1 MNFSQHLLE
10 FLKKQGSAAVPNF
23 GTFFLKNTSATLDE
37 SGKNILPPGKEIAFK
52 AESVGNSN
60 EFAQYLSAQQKIT
73 LLEAEIEIRKQVTF
87 WNSKLE
93 KDGTV
98 AIENFGT
105 FFLNDSQLHFT
116 GDKTETV
123 SADFYGL
130 EEINLSEIKS
140 GKKNRGEK
148 SFQFSKAVYW
158 VTPLLIGIGAL
169 TYFAITQPEQ
179 LFGMASFPKNFD
191 EKPKAKIQKPVIK
204 KDSVTIV
211 SPNADSLRLDSLK
224 KANPIKSAP
233 KKKWSSK
240 K

>member
-10 FLKKQGSAAVPNF
+10 FLKKQGSVAVPNF

-52 AESVGNSN
+52 ADSAGNSN
-60 EFAQYLSAQQKIT
+60 EFIQYLSAQQKIT

-116 GDKTETV
+116 GDKAETV

-130 EEINLSEIKS
+130 EEINLAEIKS
-140 GKKNRGEK
+140 GKNKSGK

-158 VTPLLIGIGAL
+158 LTPLLIGIGTLA
-169 TYFAITQPEQ
+169 YFAITQPEQ
-179 LFGMASFPKNFD
+179 LFGLASFPKNFD
-191 EKPKAKIQKPVIK
+191 EKPKVKIQKPVIK
-204 KDSVTIV
+204 KDSATIV
-211 SPNADSLRLDSLK
+211 ASKADSLRLDSLN
-224 KANPIKSAP
+224 KANPTKPAP
-233 KKKWSSK
+233 QTKWRSK